1 MVFEGTAIEIMTF
14 RLLMAIAS
22 SAIHV
27 VSLSRDLLP
36 PAGSANRSLREYSPA
51 ASPQPF
57 FSNNRRIPNANSA
70 NARKCSL

>member
-14 RLLMAIAS
+14 RLLMAIAI
-22 SAIHV
+22 SAMHV
-27 VSLSRDLLP
+27 VSLSRDLLS
-36 PAGSANRSLREYSPA
+36 AGSANRSLREYSPA

>member
-36 PAGSANRSLREYSPA
+36 SAGSANRSL
-51 ASPQPF
+51 
-57 FSNNRRIPNANSA
+57 
-70 NARKCSL
+70 

>member
-22 SAIHV
+22 SAMHV
-27 VSLSRDLLP
+27 VSLSRDF

-57 FSNNRRIPNANSA
+57 FSNNRRIPNVNSA